1 MIYKVQEMTWQEVE
15 QRIKEFPVAIVPVGS
30 TEQHGYHL
38 PLGTDIYLAEALAD
52 MVSERTGALV
62 YPSINFS
69 YSWSW
74 RDRVGTVALRQQI
87 LRETLKD
94 VVRSVERYGIKVL
107 VFLNGHEAN
116 GATMKYAIREIQ
128 DETDVKVLGMFYPG
142 MSEVYKEYMETPTWG
157 GMFHACEFETS
168 LMLAAKEELVH
179 MERAKAE
186 YPERPRLYG
195 MDNTSIGDLSVSGTY
210 GDPTCATKEKGEKMF
225 KRFADIIAEIMQDAY
240 PGDKVSPC

>member
-1 MIYKVQEMTWQEVE
+1 MANRVQEMTWQEVE
-15 QRIKEFPVAIVPVGS
+15 ERIRKFPVAIVPVGS

-38 PLGTDIYLAEALAD
+38 PMGTDIYLAETLAD
-52 MVSERTGALV
+52 MAAKKTGALV

-87 LRETLKD
+87 LQETLKD
-94 VVRSVERYGIKVL
+94 VVRSVERYGIRVL

-116 GATMKYAIREIQ
+116 GSTLKYAVREVQ

-142 MSEVYKEYMETPTWG
+142 LSEIYSEYMETPTWG

-179 MERAKAE
+179 MERAKEE
-186 YPERPRLYG
+186 YPKRPKLYG

-225 KRFADIIAEIMQDAY
+225 RRFADNIAQIIWEALGEA
-240 PGDKVSPC
+240 PA